1 MAQSLVKQSA
11 GSPKAPRGF
20 AVSET
25 EDGRWLVRE
34 RHGAVARLF
43 PTQKAAIHFAL
54 FELGNC
60 TATAL
65 LTPPENGHGH

>member
-1 MAQSLVKQSA
+1 MAQSSVKRSA
-11 GSPKAPRGF
+11 RSF

-25 EDGRWLVRE
+25 ADGTWVARE

-54 FELGNC
+54 FEFGSC
-60 TATAL
+60 PATAL
-65 LTPPENGHGH
+65 LTPPEGGHGH